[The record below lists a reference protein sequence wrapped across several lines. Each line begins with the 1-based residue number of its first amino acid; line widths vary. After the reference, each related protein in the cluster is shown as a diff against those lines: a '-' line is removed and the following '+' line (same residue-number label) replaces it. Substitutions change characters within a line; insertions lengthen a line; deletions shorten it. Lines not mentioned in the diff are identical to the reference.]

1 MVWLAV
7 ASVVYLVGY
16 GFWGWCACGFE
27 FVGFVVCRWGAVR
40 LAEYWFMV
48 ILLIVL
54 IFVLLSSFVFICV
67 GGFVVCF
74 GGCVVFLM

>member
-1 MVWLAV
+1 M
-7 ASVVYLVGY
+7 VYLVGC
-16 GFWGWCACGFE
+16 GFWGWCAHGFG
-27 FVGFVVCRWGAVR
+27 FVGFGLVVGAVR
-40 LAEYWFMV
+40 LVEYWFMV

-74 GGCVVFLM
+74 GGCVMFLM